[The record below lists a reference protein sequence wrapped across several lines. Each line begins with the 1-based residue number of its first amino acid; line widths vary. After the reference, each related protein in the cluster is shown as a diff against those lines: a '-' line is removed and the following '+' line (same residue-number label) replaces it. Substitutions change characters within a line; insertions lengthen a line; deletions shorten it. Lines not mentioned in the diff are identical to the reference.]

1 MGVWG
6 GETSFWGSTGS
17 PNTAGK
23 TRVRYLPVL
32 TAEWTTADLVQ
43 VLWGKHP
50 NEINTVTGNSV
61 QVQDT
66 RLIAITVLL
75 RFPVQG
81 PVETEACAAM
91 WKDQLHSHICSTL
104 FRWICQ
110 KEATEI

>member
-6 GETSFWGSTGS
+6 GETSF
-17 PNTAGK
+17 GK
-23 TRVRYLPVL
+23 TRGWYLPML

-43 VLWGKHP
+43 VLGGKHP
-50 NEINTVTGNSV
+50 NEINTVTGNSIR
-61 QVQDT
+61 VQDA
-66 RLIAITVLL
+66 RLIAMTVLL

-81 PVETEACAAM
+81 PMETEACAAIQ
-91 WKDQLHSHICSTL
+91 KNQLYSHICSAL